1 MKVIPEVHP
10 LVVPSAPVCVLEH
23 VVQNVLDRA
32 EMHVMDVQEDVKI
45 RVTQNAWMDVQ
56 EDVKIRVCL
65 HVLMV
70 VWEHALVHVPHH
82 AQ

>member
-1 MKVIPEVHP
+1 M
-10 LVVPSAPVCVLEH
+10 A
-23 VVQNVLDRA
+23 QNVLDHV
-32 EMHVMDVQEDVKI
+32 ETHVMDVREDVKI

-56 EDVKIRVCL
+56 EDVKIRVTQNAWKDVQVDAKIRVCL